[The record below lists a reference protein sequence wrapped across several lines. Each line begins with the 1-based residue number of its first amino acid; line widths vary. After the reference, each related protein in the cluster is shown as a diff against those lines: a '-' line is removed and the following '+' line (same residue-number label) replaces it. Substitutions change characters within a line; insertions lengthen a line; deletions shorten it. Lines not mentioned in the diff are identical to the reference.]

1 MRAKFLRNPCREG
14 SKCNN
19 LVLPHCNPHVV
30 EYPRRQTVGRRFFGS
45 VWMPI
50 ALSKSDVEAM
60 IQDLSILIVDDNQYM
75 RKIVRNLL
83 VNIGVRKVYEA
94 SDGIAGLDAIRIVTP
109 DVVIIDW
116 ELPLLNGAEF
126 VRIVR
131 SPGVFPFS
139 DIPII
144 MLSSHG
150 ERWRVVEAVRI
161 GVNEYLRKPVSA
173 QALLDRL
180 TAIVAKPRPVVQLGD
195 YYGPEPRKLVGDP
208 VTEPSVALA
217 PDGTPLN

>member
-1 MRAKFLRNPCREG
+1 M
-14 SKCNN
+14 SI
-19 LVLPHCNPHVV
+19 
-30 EYPRRQTVGRRFFGS
+30 S
-45 VWMPI
+45 
-50 ALSKSDVEAM
+50 LSKSDVEAM

-75 RKIVRNLL
+75 RKVVRTLL

-139 DIPII
+139 DVPII

-180 TAIVAKPRPVVQLGD
+180 TAIVGKPRPVVQLGD
-195 YYGPEPRKLVGDP
+195 YYGPAPRKLVTDP
-208 VTEPSVALA
+208 VTEPSVALP

>member
-1 MRAKFLRNPCREG
+1 M
-14 SKCNN
+14 S
-19 LVLPHCNPHVV
+19 
-30 EYPRRQTVGRRFFGS
+30 
-45 VWMPI
+45 I
-50 ALSKSDVEAM
+50 ALSRSDVEALV
-60 IQDLSILIVDDNQYM
+60 QEVSILVVDDNQYM

-83 VNIGVRKVYEA
+83 TNIGVRRIYEA
-94 SDGIAGLDAIRIVTP
+94 SDGIAALDAIRTLCP
-109 DVVIIDW
+109 DVVILDW
-116 ELPLLNGAEF
+116 ELPLLNGAEL

-131 SPGVFPFS
+131 SPGVFPMA

-180 TAIVAKPRPVVQLGD
+180 TAILAKPRPVVQLGD
-195 YYGPEPRKLVGDP
+195 YYGPEPRKLLNEP
-208 VTEPSVALA
+208 LREPSFA
-217 PDGTPLN
+217 PPPSGTLLN

>member
-1 MRAKFLRNPCREG
+1 MSE
-14 SKCNN
+14 
-19 LVLPHCNPHVV
+19 
-30 EYPRRQTVGRRFFGS
+30 
-45 VWMPI
+45 I
-50 ALSKSDVEAM
+50 LSKSQIEEKIA
-60 IQDLSILIVDDNQYM
+60 DLAILLVDDNQYM

-83 VNIGVRKVYEA
+83 TNIGVRKVYEA
-94 SDGIAGLDAIRIVTP
+94 ADGIAGLDALRICAP
-109 DVVIIDW
+109 DVVILDW

-131 SPGVFPFS
+131 SPGVFPMA
-139 DIPII
+139 DVPII

-180 TAIVAKPRPVVQLGD
+180 TLIVAKPRPVVQLGD
-195 YYGPEPRKLVGDP
+195 YYGPEPRKLMDDAPG
-208 VTEPSVALA
+208 EPSVALA
-217 PDGTPLN
+217 PEGTPLN

>member
-1 MRAKFLRNPCREG
+1 
-14 SKCNN
+14 
-19 LVLPHCNPHVV
+19 
-30 EYPRRQTVGRRFFGS
+30 
-45 VWMPI
+45 MPI
-50 ALSKSDVEAM
+50 SLSKSDLEAM
-60 IQDLSILIVDDNQYM
+60 IQELSILVVDDNQYM

-83 VNIGVRKVYEA
+83 INIGVRKVYEA

-109 DVVIIDW
+109 DVAIIDW

-195 YYGPEPRKLVGDP
+195 YYGPQPRKLVGDP
-208 VTEPSVALA
+208 VAEPSIALA
-217 PDGTPLN
+217 PEGTPLN

>member
-1 MRAKFLRNPCREG
+1 M
-14 SKCNN
+14 S
-19 LVLPHCNPHVV
+19 
-30 EYPRRQTVGRRFFGS
+30 
-45 VWMPI
+45 I

-60 IQDLSILIVDDNQYM
+60 IQDLSILIVDDNHYM
-75 RKIVRNLL
+75 RKVVRTLL

-94 SDGIAGLDAIRIVTP
+94 GDGIAGLDAIRIVTP

-139 DIPII
+139 DVPII
-144 MLSSHG
+144 MLTSHG
-150 ERWRVVEAVRI
+150 ERWRVIEAVRI

-195 YYGPEPRKLVGDP
+195 YYGPQPRNLVSDP
-208 VTEPSVALA
+208 AVEPSIAL
-217 PDGTPLN
+217 PPPGTPLN